1 VVAGIG
7 NREDLDVMKNNMLEA
22 YVKLL
27 IYMQGYI
34 NARAYAISFPALQL
48 VNLVCLSLVISLV
61 LSTWL
66 VLVKLL

>member
-1 VVAGIG
+1 VVAGIR
-7 NREDLDVMKNNMLEA
+7 NREDLEVMKNNMLEA

-34 NARAYAISFPALQL
+34 NARAYAICFPALQL